1 MKNVLMLTYM
11 FYPCN
16 HIASQRTAKTAK
28 YLPEYGWKPV
38 IVCPKW
44 TKENSKY
51 FDAEMVAEFD
61 RSNVAKAIDYE
72 NNLSHNRFQ
81 KLLAKCI
88 SNPDPRV
95 LVVSFLRRYA
105 LLLEKHP
112 PEFYYGAIAFLRKYL
127 RTNRVDCVWATE
139 PVCHT
144 IADWIQKKF
153 GIPWVADFRD
163 ILDQK
168 GLPEHE
174 RGHSYLKKVE
184 PRIIS
189 SASAIVTVSEPLKEV
204 LQTRHKMPVHV
215 INNGFDPSD
224 YDIDV
229 QQNREI
235 FNIVYTGKIIFPL
248 RDPSPLFEA
257 LATLISD
264 DKVESSKINV
274 SFYGTESEDIL
285 DRLIQNYPALNNVVH
300 IFPRVSFRKSIQIQK
315 QASILLHLAHGG
327 EKGIMT
333 GKVFEY
339 LGARRPILCIP
350 GDNDCVDALLKET
363 KAGVSCRN
371 SEETAAQVLYWYQ
384 EWLQTGTVSY
394 HARDEQSVKY
404 SREKQAGQ
412 LAELLDSICL
422 RQGVL
427 N

>member
-16 HIASQRTAKTAK
+16 HIASQRAAKTAK
-28 YLPEYGWKPV
+28 YLPEYGWNPV

-72 NNLSHNRFQ
+72 NNLGHSRFQ
-81 KLLAKCI
+81 KLLVKCI
-88 SNPDPRV
+88 TNPDPRI
-95 LVVSFLRRYA
+95 LVVSILRRFA

-127 RTNRVDCVWATE
+127 RTNRIDCVWATE
-139 PVCHT
+139 PVCYT
-144 IADWIQKKF
+144 IADWIHKNF

-163 ILDQK
+163 IYDQK

-174 RGHSYLKKVE
+174 RGQSYLKKVE
-184 PRIIS
+184 SRIIS
-189 SASAIVTVSEPLKEV
+189 SASAIVTVSEPLKKV
-204 LQTRHKMPVHV
+204 LQTRHTMPVYV
-215 INNGFDPSD
+215 ITNGFDPSD
-224 YDIDV
+224 YDGEV

-257 LATLISD
+257 LATLISAN
-264 DKVESSKINV
+264 KVEFSKICV
-274 SFYGTESEDIL
+274 SFYGTESENIL
-285 DRLIQNYPALNNVVH
+285 DRLIHNYPALNNVVH
-300 IFPRVSFRKSIQIQK
+300 VFPRVSFRESIQIQK
-315 QASILLHLAHGG
+315 QACILLHLAHGG
-327 EKGIMT
+327 QKGIMT
-333 GKVFEY
+333 GKIFEY

-363 KAGVSCRN
+363 KAGVICRN
-371 SEETAAQVLYWYQ
+371 AEETAAQLLRWYQ
-384 EWLQTGTVSY
+384 EWQQTGNVSY
-394 HARDEQSVKY
+394 HARDEQIMKY

-412 LAELLDSICL
+412 LAELLESIY
-422 RQGVL
+422 QH
-427 N
+427 